1 MMELNG
7 DLNGL
12 IIQLSALLIVTG
24 VAIISGMVYSK
35 KFSKEAQ
42 GLKSRIQDVASLSTS
57 IGKQKAIH
65 HELSNELSLFQALA
79 YKLGVH
85 ERISIAIVRSGVK
98 LSITDLAWLSVTL
111 AVMFFIAGYYFNF
124 GAISTLIFGLCGG
137 CAPTLW
143 LKFKTRNR
151 LKKIE
156 KQLPDALDFLVRT
169 LQVGHGLVSI
179 FNIMGEELEDP
190 IKTEFKIVGQ
200 EIGFGLPFTTAMFN
214 LTNRIGSTD
223 FNFLVV
229 GLLIQRE
236 SGGNL
241 IELLQS
247 LAKSIRARLIFVD
260 KIEILASEGKYAGL
274 ILSALPFVVGG
285 AIAFVNPEYMSL
297 LWTTSVGQTIIKVTL
312 VMMLIG
318 GAWMWKITQ
327 IKV

>member
-1 MMELNG
+1 MMGLG
-7 DLNGL
+7 DDLGGL

-24 VAIISGMVYSK
+24 VVLISGMIYSN
-35 KFSKEAQ
+35 KFSKEAL
-42 GLKSRIQDVASLSTS
+42 GLKSRIQDVASLSAN
-57 IGKQKAIH
+57 IGKQKAMQY
-65 HELSNELSLFQALA
+65 ETSNELSVFQKLA
-79 YKLGVH
+79 YKLGVY
-85 ERISIAIVRSGVK
+85 ERISIEIVRSGVK
-98 LSITDLAWLSVTL
+98 LSIADLVWLSVTF
-111 AVMFFIAGYYFNF
+111 AVIFFIAGYFFSF
-124 GAISTLIFGLCGG
+124 GVIGTLIFGLCGG
-137 CAPTLW
+137 YAPALW
-143 LKFKTRNR
+143 LKFKIRNR
-151 LKKIE
+151 RKKIK
-156 KQLPDALDFLVRT
+156 KQLPDALDLLVRM

-200 EIGFGLPFTTAMFN
+200 EIGFGLPFTEAMFN
-214 LTNRIGSTD
+214 LTNRINCTD

-274 ILSALPFVVGG
+274 MLSVLPFVVGG
-285 AIAFVNPEYMSL
+285 VIAFINPQYMSL
-297 LWTTSVGQTIIKVTL
+297 LWTTSTGHTIIKTTL
-312 VMMLIG
+312 VMILIG

>member
-1 MMELNG
+1 MMGLG
-7 DLNGL
+7 DDLGGL

-24 VAIISGMVYSK
+24 VVLISVMIYSK
-35 KFSKEAQ
+35 KFSKEAL
-42 GLKSRIQDVASLSTS
+42 GLKSRIKDVASLSAH
-57 IGKQKAIH
+57 IGKQKEILY
-65 HELSNELSLFQALA
+65 ERSNELTIFQKLA
-79 YKLGVH
+79 HKLGVH
-85 ERISIAIVRSGVK
+85 VRISIEIVRSGAK
-98 LSITDLAWLSVTL
+98 LSIADLVWLSVTF
-111 AVMFFIAGYYFNF
+111 AVIFFIAGYFF
-124 GAISTLIFGLCGG
+124 GFGVIGTLIFGLCGG
-137 CAPTLW
+137 YAPALW
-143 LKFKTRNR
+143 LKFKIRNR
-151 LKKIE
+151 RKKIE

-200 EIGFGLPFTTAMFN
+200 EIGFGLPFTEAMFN
-214 LTNRIGSTD
+214 LTNRINSTD

-247 LAKSIRARLIFVD
+247 LAKSIRARLVFVD
-260 KIEILASEGKYAGL
+260 KIEILASEGKFAGL
-274 ILSALPFVVGG
+274 MLSVLPFVVGG
-285 AIAFVNPEYMSL
+285 AIAFVNPQYMSL

>member
-1 MMELNG
+1 MMELDG
-7 DLNGL
+7 DLGGL
-12 IIQLSALLIVTG
+12 IIQLSALLV
-24 VAIISGMVYSK
+24 VFVVIIILGMVYSK
-35 KFSKEAQ
+35 KFSKEAR
-42 GLKSRIQDVASLSTS
+42 GLKSRIQDVASLSAN
-57 IGKQKAIH
+57 IGKQKVIH
-65 HELSNELSLFQALA
+65 HELSHELSLFQALA
-79 YKLGVH
+79 HKLGVH
-85 ERISIAIVRSGVK
+85 ERISIAIVRSGTK
-98 LSITDLAWLSVTL
+98 LSIADLAWLSVTL
-111 AVMFFIAGYYFNF
+111 TVMLFIAGYYFNF
-124 GAISTLIFGLCGG
+124 GAMSTLIFGLCGG
-137 CAPTLW
+137 FAPTLW
-143 LKFKTRNR
+143 LMFKTRNR

-214 LTNRIGSTD
+214 LTNRINSTD
-223 FNFLVV
+223 FNFLIV

-247 LAKSIRARLIFVD
+247 LAKSIRARLVFVD
-260 KIEILASEGKYAGL
+260 KIEILASEGKFAGL
-274 ILSALPFVVGG
+274 MLSVLPFVVGG
-285 AIAFVNPEYMSL
+285 AIAFVNPQYMSL
-297 LWTTSVGQTIIKVTL
+297 LWTTSVGQTIIKITL
-312 VMMLIG
+312 VMILIG

>member
-1 MMELNG
+1 MGLDS
-7 DLNGL
+7 DLSGL

-24 VAIISGMVYSK
+24 VVIVLGIVYSK

-42 GLKSRIQDVASLSTS
+42 GLRSRIQDVASLSAH
-57 IGKQKAIH
+57 IGKQKEMYYEH
-65 HELSNELSLFQALA
+65 SNELSVFQTLALR
-79 YKLGVH
+79 LGVY
-85 ERISIAIVRSGVK
+85 ERISIEIVRSGVK
-98 LSITDLAWLSVTL
+98 LSIADLVWLSVTFA
-111 AVMFFIAGYYFNF
+111 AVFFIAGYYFNF
-124 GAISTLIFGLCGG
+124 GAIGTLIFGLCGG
-137 CAPTLW
+137 YIPALW
-143 LKFKTRNR
+143 LKFKIRNR

-179 FNIMGEELEDP
+179 FNIMGEELTDP

-200 EIGFGLPFTTAMFN
+200 EIGFGLPFTEAMFN
-214 LTNRIGSTD
+214 LTNRINSTD

-247 LAKSIRARLIFVD
+247 LAKSIRARLMFVD
-260 KIEILASEGKYAGL
+260 KIEILASEGKYAG
-274 ILSALPFVVGG
+274 IMLSALPFVLGG
-285 AIAFVNPEYMSL
+285 IITYINPQYMSL

-312 VMMLIG
+312 IMILIG

>member
-1 MMELNG
+1 MMGLDG
-7 DLNGL
+7 DLGGL
-12 IIQLSALLIVTG
+12 VIQLSALLILTG
-24 VAIISGMVYSK
+24 IAIISGIVYSK

-42 GLKSRIQDVASLSTS
+42 GLKSRIQDVASLSAH
-57 IGKQKAIH
+57 IGKQKEMYYEH
-65 HELSNELSLFQALA
+65 GNELSLFQALA
-79 YKLGVH
+79 HKLGVYD
-85 ERISIAIVRSGVK
+85 RISIEIVRSGVK
-98 LSITDLAWLSVTL
+98 LSIADLAWLSVTL
-111 AVMFFIAGYYFNF
+111 AVILIIAGYYFSF
-124 GAISTLIFGLCGG
+124 GVIGTLIFGLCGG
-137 CAPTLW
+137 YAPALW
-143 LKFKTRNR
+143 LKFKIRSR

-169 LQVGHGLVSI
+169 LQVGHGLVAI
-179 FNIMGEELEDP
+179 FNIMGEELADP

-200 EIGFGLPFTTAMFN
+200 EIGFGLPFTEAMFN
-214 LTNRIGSTD
+214 LTNRINSTD

-247 LAKSIRARLIFVD
+247 LAKSIRARLMFVD
-260 KIEILASEGKYAGL
+260 KIEILASEGKSAG
-274 ILSALPFVVGG
+274 IMLSALPFVLG
-285 AIAFVNPEYMSL
+285 AIISYINPQYMSL

-312 VMMLIG
+312 VMILIG

>member
-1 MMELNG
+1 MMGLDG
-7 DLNGL
+7 DLGGL
-12 IIQLSALLIVTG
+12 IIQLSALLIVTAF
-24 VAIISGMVYSK
+24 AIILGMIYSK

-42 GLKSRIQDVASLSTS
+42 GLKSRIQDVALLSTH
-57 IGKQKAIH
+57 IGKQKEMQY
-65 HELSNELSLFQALA
+65 ELGNELSVFQKLA
-79 YKLGVH
+79 HRLGVH
-85 ERISIAIVRSGVK
+85 ERISIEIVRAGVK
-98 LSITDLAWLSVTL
+98 LSINDLVWLTVTF
-111 AVMFFIAGYYFNF
+111 AVIFFIAGYYLNF
-124 GAISTLIFGLCGG
+124 GVIGTPIFGLCGG
-137 CAPTLW
+137 YVPALW
-143 LKFKTRNR
+143 LKFKIRNR

-179 FNIMGEELEDP
+179 FNIMGEELADP

-200 EIGFGLPFTTAMFN
+200 EIGFGLPFTEAMFN
-214 LTNRIGSTD
+214 LTNRINSTD

-241 IELLQS
+241 VELLQN
-247 LAKSIRARLIFVD
+247 LAKSIRARLMFMD

-274 ILSALPFVVGG
+274 MLSALPFAVGS
-285 AIAFVNPEYMSL
+285 ILFFLNPQYMSV
-297 LWTTSVGQTIIKVTL
+297 LWTTSVGQTIIKAML
-312 VMMLIG
+312 VMILVG

>member
-1 MMELNG
+1 MMGLNG
-7 DLNGL
+7 DLGGL
-12 IIQLSALLIVTG
+12 IIQLGALLIVTG

-42 GLKSRIQDVASLSTS
+42 GLKNRILDVASLSAH
-57 IGKQKAIH
+57 IGKQKEMNY
-65 HELSNELSLFQALA
+65 ELSNELSLFQKLA
-79 YKLGVH
+79 HKLGVY
-85 ERISIAIVRSGVK
+85 ERISIEIVRSGVK
-98 LSITDLAWLSVTL
+98 LSITDLAWLSATL
-111 AVMFFIAGYYFNF
+111 AVVFFIAGYYFNF
-124 GAISTLIFGLCGG
+124 GVIGTLIFGLCGG
-137 CAPTLW
+137 YAPALW
-143 LKFKTRNR
+143 LKFKIRNR

-179 FNIMGEELEDP
+179 FTIMGEELEDP
-190 IKTEFKIVGQ
+190 IKTDFKIVGQ
-200 EIGFGLPFTTAMFN
+200 EIGFGLPFTEAMFN
-214 LTNRIGSTD
+214 LTNRINSTD

-247 LAKSIRARLIFVD
+247 LAKSIRARLLFMD
-260 KIEILASEGKYAGL
+260 KIEILASEGRYAGL
-274 ILSALPFVVGG
+274 MLSALPFVIGG
-285 AIAFVNPEYMSL
+285 LMAFINPEYMSP

-312 VMMLIG
+312 VMILIG
-318 GAWMWKITQ
+318 GAWMWKIVQ